1 MMPTRLICA
10 GVHSQNEPTSM
21 YILDLNIFILSC
33 IFTLI
38 SIHQHP
44 IDMRNLLATTIFTC
58 GLFLL
63 FLSEAHSQG
72 CVAIRHFSSCSNN
85 NFDSQFLSKG
95 DWQLGM
101 NYRYFKS
108 FRHFR
113 GAEEEPDRVA
123 NGTEVVNHSHSWDF
137 NITLGL
143 NQRWFANLTLP
154 FVINTRSSLY
164 EHGRSERHTTT
175 SRGLADIRAGLG
187 YWLFKPHVHSGGNLA
202 LGLGV
207 KLPTGD
213 FAASDIFYNVGP
225 NGEPQVRPVDQ
236 SIQPGDGG
244 FGIALDAQFFQKL
257 SEGFF
262 IYGSGFYL
270 LNPKGTN
277 GTRTFRETL
286 SPILNNEAIMAV
298 PDQYGLRAGLSYSLG
313 TTPVGVILGV
323 RYEAVPVKD
332 ILGSNEGF
340 RRPGS
345 VLSVEPGINYMK
357 ENLSLN
363 LSAPIAIIRKRPQ
376 SVTDLETEEA
386 TGQPRNGDAAFAD
399 YLINIGLSYRINKG
413 PAMNLNEFQKN

>member
-1 MMPTRLICA
+1 
-10 GVHSQNEPTSM
+10 
-21 YILDLNIFILSC
+21 
-33 IFTLI
+33 
-38 SIHQHP
+38 
-44 IDMRNLLATTIFTC
+44 MRNLLTTAFFAFAFI
-58 GLFLL
+58 LL
-63 FLSEAHSQG
+63 FVPRANGQG
-72 CVAIRHFSSCSNN
+72 CVAIRHFSSCSTN
-85 NFDSQFLSKG
+85 NFNSQFLSKG
-95 DWQLGM
+95 DWLLGM
-101 NYRYFKS
+101 NYRYFRS

-113 GAEEEPDRVA
+113 GTVEEPDRVA

-137 NITLGL
+137 NITLGI
-143 NQRWFANLTLP
+143 NERWFANLTLP

-164 EHGRSERHTTT
+164 EHGRSERHLTT
-175 SRGLADIRAGLG
+175 SRGLADVRAGVG
-187 YWLFKPHVHSGGNLA
+187 YWLFKPETHPYANLA

-213 FAASDIFYNVGP
+213 FAANDIFYNVGP
-225 NGEPQVRPVDQ
+225 DGEPQVRPVDQ

-270 LNPKGTN
+270 LNPKGVN

-286 SPILNNEAIMAV
+286 SPILINEAVMAV

-313 TTPVGVILGV
+313 MSHLGASLGA

-345 VLSVEPGINYMK
+345 VFSAEPGINYMK
-357 ENLSLN
+357 GNLSLN
-363 LSAPIAIIRKRPQ
+363 LSVPVAIMRKRPQ
-376 SVTDLETEEA
+376 SVTDLETEKA

-399 YLINIGLSYRINKG
+399 YLINVGLTYRINKG
-413 PAMNLNEFQKN
+413 PAMNLNVKEFNQN